1 MCERKVTGLV
11 KSWQV
16 FNALPQAVFRMS
28 QISIV
33 DPRFDDSDD
42 DDGPTPRVV
51 YTIEMTAEEWEKLAG
66 SSYKRGVPAAE

>member
-16 FNALPQAVFRMS
+16 FNALPQAVFTMS

-42 DDGPTPRVV
+42 DGPTPRVV
-51 YTIEMTAEEWEKLAG
+51 YTVEMTREEWEKLAG
-66 SSYKRGVPAAE
+66 ASYKRGVATAE